1 MTLHIIN
8 SQKRSFYNELIIRTY
23 VASIDITAEE
33 IAALKAITECDY
45 IATGYSAS
53 LDSTSFRGDSI
64 WANADERVA
73 DEYGKFIIEKDEE
86 VIMSESEE
94 EIDVLN
100 ATEDTLD
107 ERIWDL
113 VHADYENACDKKYQI
128 RF

>member
-1 MTLHIIN
+1 MKLHIIN
-8 SQKRSFYNELIIRTY
+8 SQKRSFYDELIISTY

-45 IATGYSAS
+45 IATGYRAS
-53 LDSTSFRGDSI
+53 LDSTSFRGDNI
-64 WANADERVA
+64 WFNADERVA
-73 DEYGKFIIEKDEE
+73 DEYGNFVIAQGEE

-107 ERIWDL
+107 ERIWNL